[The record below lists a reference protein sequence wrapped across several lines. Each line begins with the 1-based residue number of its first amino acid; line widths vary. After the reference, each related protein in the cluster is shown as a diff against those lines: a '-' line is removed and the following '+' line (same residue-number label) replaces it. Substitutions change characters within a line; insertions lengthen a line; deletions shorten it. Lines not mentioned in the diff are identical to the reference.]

1 MVHHLQAAVPSKKKA
16 RSSRCYGLSPIKLR
30 ALWVVVALFSLMSA
44 FGQGESGVMFPNRFG
59 LLYQKKM
66 GVDVGFVAFNHW
78 NDQGSTL
85 VFYDVSLGSE
95 AFFSKPFMM
104 APKLSFDFG
113 MGEIISFGGG
123 VDVALLTDFQ
133 QAVWMWTPK
142 VGVSLGSMLRL
153 YYGRSIFNP
162 PPGFADLG
170 KHRVSLELNIAAFHN
185 FSIGL

>member
-1 MVHHLQAAVPSKKKA
+1 MVHHLQAAVKPK
-16 RSSRCYGLSPIKLR
+16 REIRFNPRYGLSLLKIGL
-30 ALWVVVALFSLMSA
+30 LWFFVTFFSLTSV
-44 FGQGESGVMFPNRFG
+44 FGQGESGLMFPNRFG

-66 GVDVGFVAFNHW
+66 GVDVGLIAFNHW
-78 NDQGSTL
+78 NDQGSTF

-113 MGEIISFGGG
+113 LGDIICLGGG

-133 QAVWMWTPK
+133 QGVWMWTPK
-142 VGVSLGSMLRL
+142 VGVSLGSVLRL
-153 YYGRSIFNP
+153 YYGRSIFDP

-170 KHRVSLELNIAAFHN
+170 KHRVSLELNIAAFHD